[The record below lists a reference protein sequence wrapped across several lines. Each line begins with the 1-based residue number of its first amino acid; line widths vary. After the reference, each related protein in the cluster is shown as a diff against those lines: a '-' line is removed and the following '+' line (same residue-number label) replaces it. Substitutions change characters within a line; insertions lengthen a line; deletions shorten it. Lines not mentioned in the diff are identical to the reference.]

1 MTPDALA
8 ALHARAFTYPR
19 PWSAAEIAAL
29 MDSPHVLLLAD
40 PAGRGFLM
48 GRVVADEA
56 EVLTIAVAPEA
67 RRQGIG
73 ADLMARFADAAAAR
87 GAVVAHLEVAADNAA
102 AIALYAQAG
111 FAAAGR
117 RRGYFVT
124 PDGARIDALTMTRP
138 LTRRQPPAV

>member
-1 MTPDALA
+1 MTPAALA
-8 ALHARAFTYPR
+8 QLHARAFTVPR
-19 PWSAAEIAAL
+19 PWTAPEIAAL
-29 MDSPHVLLLAD
+29 LDSPHVLLLAD

-73 ADLMARFADAAAAR
+73 ADLMARFLAQAAAR
-87 GAVVAHLEVAADNAA
+87 GAAVAHLEVAADNAA
-102 AIALYAQAG
+102 AIALYARAG

-124 PDGARIDALTMTRP
+124 PDGARIDALTMTLSLP
-138 LTRRQPPAV
+138 QRQAPAV